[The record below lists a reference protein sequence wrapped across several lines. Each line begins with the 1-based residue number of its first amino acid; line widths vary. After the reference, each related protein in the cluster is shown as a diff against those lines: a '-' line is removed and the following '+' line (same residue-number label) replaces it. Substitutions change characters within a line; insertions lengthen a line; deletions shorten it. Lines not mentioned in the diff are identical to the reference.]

1 MALVRS
7 GAAGLR
13 QWRGFAAGLQ
23 RAPRSRPPAARR
35 RGVCVD
41 AGVALRPVPG
51 LTTLPWNATP
61 EEEQVSGPL
70 RASRERCRCVGPPG
84 YAGARRPAASGR
96 AWPHC
101 DRRAPPPPPR
111 QCPGRRRAAARAAGA
126 GGGGPADG
134 GLPARRAGRGHAAV
148 VFARP
153 APGGGRGGGEAD
165 GVHEVARRLPAAR
178 RADEADSGKA
188 CLHAHPDVNGRPVI
202 IVRVSQH
209 VTGAAPGGPG
219 QAPLQGG
226 AARGRGARGRGARA
240 ERGARRAGEFPL
252 DSSKRYCAYLLE
264 QAIAQLPP
272 DGETILG
279 IFDLRGFKT
288 RNADFGFV
296 RFLVRGLA
304 PGAWCLG
311 SGVLPSSVP
320 FLLRATA
327 LQRCAARSVV
337 INIWCPHMKRN
348 LPSI

>member
-1 MALVRS
+1 MAACPH
-7 GAAGLR
+7 GAPDAATQQWFLR
-13 QWRGFAAGLQ
+13 D
-23 RAPRSRPPAARR
+23 RR
-35 RGVCVD
+35 LAVD
-41 AGVALRPVPG
+41 AAVEKLTAYMKWRADFLPPGG
-51 LTTLPWNATP
+51 LT
-61 EEEQVSGPL
+61 
-70 RASRERCRCVGPPG
+70 REHV
-84 YAGARRPAASGR
+84 AA
-96 AWPHC
+96 
-101 DRRAPPPPPR
+101 
-111 QCPGRRRAAARAAGA
+111 
-126 GGGGPADG
+126 
-134 GLPARRAGRGHAAV
+134 
-148 VFARP
+148 
-153 APGGGRGGGEAD
+153 
-165 GVHEVARRLPAAR
+165 
-178 RADEADSGKA
+178 EADSGKA